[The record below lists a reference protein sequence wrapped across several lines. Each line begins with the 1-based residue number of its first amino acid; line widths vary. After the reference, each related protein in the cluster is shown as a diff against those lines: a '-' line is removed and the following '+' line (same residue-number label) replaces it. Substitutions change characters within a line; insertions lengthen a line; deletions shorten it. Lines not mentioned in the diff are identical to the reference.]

1 MLWYTMGWPLFI
13 VALVGIVVAIG
24 RMTLESL
31 DKVLRQEFL
40 SKPLSSEVIPL
51 TFLVV
56 FFMATGY
63 FQVKFP
69 RYLLPLYPLAFMF
82 GASLFGNTF
91 RLPARRSVSLTPS
104 APVLRVSVSQ
114 ESSPA
119 IESEVLEENA
129 TIQAPEAPGEE
140 QEPS

>member
-13 VALVGIVVAIG
+13 VAMLGIVIATARMAVEAI
-24 RMTLESL
+24 

-40 SKPLSSEVIPL
+40 SRPLSAEIIPL
-51 TFLVV
+51 TFLLV

-82 GASLFGNTF
+82 GASLFSNTF
-91 RLPARRSVSLTPS
+91 KIRLGRPTPATAKASPQDVTAVAVSDESVEQQATGEPETHS
-104 APVLRVSVSQ
+104 A
-114 ESSPA
+114 SP
-119 IESEVLEENA
+119 EQSA
-129 TIQAPEAPGEE
+129 TE
-140 QEPS
+140 

>member
-1 MLWYTMGWPLFI
+1 MGWPLFI
-13 VALVGIVVAIG
+13 VAFTGIIVAIG

-51 TFLVV
+51 TFLIV
-56 FFMATGY
+56 FFVATGY

-91 RLPARRSVSLTPS
+91 KLPTKRLVSITPS
-104 APVLRVSVSQ
+104 APVVRAPD
-114 ESSPA
+114 ESSLVALDRTA
-119 IESEVLEENA
+119 IEEPITTPVTPHTPEPPTEE
-129 TIQAPEAPGEE
+129 
-140 QEPS
+140 